1 LLSAGLDHYNT
12 AVGAAA
18 LRLMEAL
25 DASRLHGALLVLMPD
40 GQPLPRALPF
50 PGAPHGNAN
59 QRLAHALA
67 VDVIAPADVVIEFRG
82 PDPAEINGGIA
93 VHYQSG
99 SELSEQR
106 AADVA
111 RALGLRF
118 ALRARLPTAPTTM
131 AAWAAQLE
139 RAAVLVQVSDASQAD
154 RTAEKV
160 FGGLV
165 NGLRAAGALEG
176 PASGSMSA
184 ALTLVGLVIA
194 PVAGHWQPA
203 LRVGQQLRLN
213 DHLGTLLDDFGN
225 ELGRMQA
232 TVSGIVVSYIVAG
245 KVNAGAAL
253 AVIGR

>member
-1 LLSAGLDHYNT
+1 
-12 AVGAAA
+12 
-18 LRLMEAL
+18 
-25 DASRLHGALLVLMPD
+25 
-40 GQPLPRALPF
+40 
-50 PGAPHGNAN
+50 
-59 QRLAHALA
+59 
-67 VDVIAPADVVIEFRG
+67 
-82 PDPAEINGGIA
+82 
-93 VHYQSG
+93 
-99 SELSEQR
+99 
-106 AADVA
+106 
-111 RALGLRF
+111 
-118 ALRARLPTAPTTM
+118 M

-194 PVAGHWQPA
+194 PVAGLWEPA